1 MKVCWKDVFSITAIY
16 NIEDLTITFILKKR
30 KNASSSVADYYLPV
44 VCGTW
49 LTPTWDFQSLPSL
62 NIENHKDFKRCVS
75 AE

>member
-16 NIEDLTITFILKKR
+16 NIEDLTINFILKKR
-30 KNASSSVADYYLPV
+30 KNASSSVADYCLPV

-62 NIENHKDFKRCVS
+62 NTENHKDFKKCVS